1 MQLLLMFYLNA
12 LIPLL
17 ALALMVFGARLF
29 SRAQPFAIALFWRCF
44 AAIFYVFVLLVIDEM
59 FEIHYNFAVDY
70 STHFAIVIT
79 LSWCLHNMNE
89 RWFYPLL
96 VLALLYALIQ
106 MLVGLHTIF
115 DAIVTATFVLP
126 VLFWLRSRA
135 KRRGNL

>member
-1 MQLLLMFYLNA
+1 MQLFLMFYLNA

-17 ALALMVFGARLF
+17 ALLLVIFTARLF

-44 AAIFYVFVLLVIDEM
+44 AAILYVFVLLVIDEM

-70 STHFAIVIT
+70 STHFAIVLT
-79 LSWCLHNMNE
+79 LGWCLHNINE

-96 VLALLYALIQ
+96 TLTLLYAVAQ
-106 MLVGLHTIF
+106 WMTGLHTVF
-115 DAIVTATFVLP
+115 DAIITATFVLP

-135 KRRGNL
+135 KRQGKL